1 MDTHE
6 KAENMSD
13 PKDGFRNQL
22 LSFSQ
27 GISLEWL
34 SHNKESIQSTPEL
47 QRLIELFPPLEETFR
62 NWTESDQG
70 EFLRTV
76 IHTFQAQAA
85 FNHVCAESFPESGLG
100 EEVIKKVND
109 LGVSISSFSTAV
121 MPIILWLHD
130 IGRCEDK
137 EKHTEKSAEMI
148 SSLGFLNNKGLLE
161 EEIILI
167 RKVVQYHLLIG
178 TLYTGESSY
187 LSFYPLLKDE
197 EFKIILQDHSLISR
211 FLDSLTLF
219 TIIDVW
225 GYHINDI
232 SPTMIDNYLDIRKEM
247 EGIFSA
253 KNSAE
258 EIKKRLKK
266 RSRRHLEWRL
276 MGYMMAFSKMG
287 KKPYLTRSFYMDMI
301 LNGYG
306 KYKEREQIPLEWNE
320 FKDRCLNK
328 IDQVQFKY
336 GLGVL
341 IPLSYGGTGE
351 KMHLTEDTQ
360 VNPNLFQLLVCIN
373 NRIQEEESSPQCI
386 PEAIWNVVFKG
397 YPFWNRKTDFHQR
410 LNEPGQIEEI
420 VNRGQVTFDKK
431 EGINTL
437 SIDYGDYWDDLD
449 D

>member
-13 PKDGFRNQL
+13 PKDDFRNQL

-34 SHNKESIQSTPEL
+34 GHNRETIQDTPEF
-47 QRLIELFPPLEETFR
+47 QRLIDLFPPLEATFR
-62 NWTESDQG
+62 NWMESDQG
-70 EFLRTV
+70 EYLRT
-76 IHTFQAQAA
+76 IRHTFQAQAA
-85 FNHVCAESFPESGLG
+85 FNHVCAESFPESGL
-100 EEVIKKVND
+100 EKEVIKKVND
-109 LGVSISSFSTAV
+109 LAISISSFSPAV
-121 MPIILWLHD
+121 MPVILWLHD

-137 EKHTEKSAEMI
+137 ERHTEKSAEMI
-148 SSLGFLNNKGLLE
+148 SSLGLLNDKGLTK

-167 RKVVQYHLLIG
+167 LKVIQYHLLIG

-197 EFKIILQDHSLISR
+197 EFKIILQDHSLISQ

-232 SPTMIDNYLDIRKEM
+232 SPTMIDNYLNIREEM

-253 KNSAE
+253 ESGLE
-258 EIKKRLKK
+258 EIKERLKE
-266 RSRRHLEWRL
+266 RSRKHLDWRL
-276 MGYMMAFSKMG
+276 MGYMMAFSKIG
-287 KKPYLTRSFYMDMI
+287 KKPHLTRSFYMDMI

-306 KYKEREQIPLEWNE
+306 RYKEREQISLEWDT
-320 FKDRCLNK
+320 FKDRFLNK

-360 VNPNLFQLLVCIN
+360 LNPNLFQLLVSIN
-373 NRIQEEESSPQCI
+373 DRIQKEESGPHCI
-386 PEAIWNVVFKG
+386 PEALWNVVFKG
-397 YPFWNRKTDFHQR
+397 YPFWNRKTDFHER

-431 EGINTL
+431 EGMNTL
-437 SIDYGDYWDDLD
+437 TIDYGNYWNDLND
-449 D
+449 